1 MEKLKVL
8 WLLASFL
15 ESLSGQGLRCDTPA
29 DCAVDEYN
37 PYCSKWGYCTW
48 TPSFG
53 DTGPPQS
60 KGAVED
66 GTRGQCRDDKDCTP
80 WAPSCSPL
88 GYCRGGVQ
96 DGSFGSRTNP
106 KAGGEASDWI
116 KANAKS
122 GGGRNEEY
130 YGKIEDDNRRNHVEF
145 RKKYPQLFPKIS
157 LDRLESI
164 EENVYK
170 PCTYCKY
177 DPKSGNGGGV
187 KSSSS
192 NRGSQGN
199 GSRKNKGGRN
209 RPRSSGGRPT
219 SKGSRGGSNN
229 YQSDIAKGKIPG
241 QAGKDYPNYS
251 LSSLNKK
258 GNFKGIKA
266 APQDKIPKNYPRNSG
281 GGGGKRAQGSNRGGN
296 RGGSNGKRKGGS
308 GGGGECPG
316 SLDDCM
322 AACPASL
329 KVFKACTNACARR
342 CGKK

>member
-1 MEKLKVL
+1 M
-8 WLLASFL
+8 LLLLVGVFVASI
-15 ESLSGQGLRCDTPA
+15 SGQGLRCDTQA

-48 TPSFG
+48 TPGFG
-53 DTGPPQS
+53 DTGPGQS

-106 KAGGEASDWI
+106 KAGGKASDWI
-116 KANAKS
+116 NANAKS
-122 GGGRNEEY
+122 GGARNEEY
-130 YGKIEDDNRRNHVEF
+130 YGKIEDDNRETHVEF
-145 RKKYPQLFPKIS
+145 RKKYPKLFPKVT

-164 EENVYK
+164 EENVYT

-177 DPKSGNGGGV
+177 DPKSGNGGGGGR
-187 KSSSS
+187 SSGSKG
-192 NRGSQGN
+192 GSQGKRP
-199 GSRKNKGGRN
+199 GKKNGGRN
-209 RPRSSGGRPT
+209 RPRSSGGRP
-219 SKGSRGGSNN
+219 SSRGSGGKNSN
-229 YQSDIAKGKIPG
+229 YQADISKGKIPG

-251 LSSLNKK
+251 ISGLNKK
-258 GNFKGIKA
+258 GNFKGIKP
-266 APQDKIPKNYPRNSG
+266 APQDKIPKNYPKSSG
-281 GGGGKRAQGSNRGGN
+281 GGSSRRGGN
-296 RGGSNGKRKGGS
+296 RGGSKGGSNGSRKSSS
-308 GGGGECPG
+308 GGGGDCPG
-316 SLDDCM
+316 TLDDCM

-329 KVFKACTNACARR
+329 KVFKACTSTCARR